1 MSSAPPLHPRPLPID
16 RRSILRLA
24 WPVILTNLL
33 TSGVSWIDLLMVS
46 HLGKETVAAVGLATF
61 LQTLLW
67 TILTSVQIGVSIVVA
82 QAWGAGERAQAEKA
96 TGQAIGLS
104 VVVAAAMSVV
114 LCLPTG
120 SVLLRGAYG
129 LLDAE
134 PAVAEIGARFLRIVL
149 LVLPAFALS
158 LVGQAALRATGNT
171 RAPLWI
177 TGAANVVNASV
188 NYVLISGRFGAPALG
203 VEGAAVG
210 TVVARLLEAAAY
222 TMLLRHGRFG
232 LALRLASLAPERATL
247 ARLLRL
253 GLPAGGEQL
262 VVTTGFLLYNR
273 AIGSYGTEA
282 LASYQIGVILLQ
294 ASFMPGFGFSV
305 AATTL
310 VGQRVGAGDT
320 TGAREAGLR
329 CNVLAVAM
337 MSAMGL
343 AFFFLARPFARFVLD
358 DDAVVPQA
366 VLFTRLLAISQP
378 AMAMHFA
385 LAGALRGGGDVRSP
399 LFASLLAIYGA
410 RLGVSFAA
418 AYVLGKPLEWLWWA
432 MVADHHLRAA
442 VLWWRYGGSP
452 YQRPKTLISREYFT
466 ITLRSGRASGRVV
479 PKSSISS

>member
-1 MSSAPPLHPRPLPID
+1 MPSPTPIHARPLPID
-16 RRSILRLA
+16 RRSILALA

-67 TILTSVQIGVSIVVA
+67 TLLTSVQIGVSIVVA
-82 QAWGAGERAQAEKA
+82 QAWGAGQREVAEKA
-96 TGQAIGLS
+96 AHQAIALS
-104 VVVAAAMSVV
+104 VVVAAALVV
-114 LCLPTG
+114 LLCPPHG
-120 SVLLRGAYG
+120 VSVLRGAYR

-134 PAVAEIGARFLRIVL
+134 PAVAEIGAHYLRIVL
-149 LVLPAFALS
+149 LVVPAFALS
-158 LVGQAALRATGNT
+158 LVGQAALRSTGDT
-171 RAPLWI
+171 RTPLLL
-177 TGAANVVNASV
+177 TGAANVINAGL
-188 NYVLISGRFGAPALG
+188 NYVLISGKFGAPELG
-203 VEGAAVG
+203 VAGAAWG
-210 TVVARLLEAAAY
+210 TVGARIFEATAY
-222 TMLLRHGRFG
+222 AVLLRRGR
-232 LALRLASLAPERATL
+232 LRLTWTFASLAPDRATIG
-247 ARLLRL
+247 RLLRL

-262 VVTTGFLLYNR
+262 VVSTGFLLYNR
-273 AIGSYGTEA
+273 AIGSYGTDA
-282 LASYQIGVILLQ
+282 LAAYQIGVILLQ

-343 AFFFLARPFARFVLD
+343 AFFFLARPFARFVVD

-366 VLFTRLLAISQP
+366 VLFTRLLALSQP

-385 LAGALRGGGDVRSP
+385 LAGALRGGGDVRTP
-399 LFASLLAIYGA
+399 LVASLLAIYGA
-410 RLGVSFAA
+410 RLSVSFAA
-418 AYVLGKPLEWLWWA
+418 AYVLDKPLAWLWWA

-442 VLWWRYGGSP
+442 VLWWRFGGS
-452 YQRPKTLISREYFT
+452 RFNVR
-466 ITLRSGRASGRVV
+466 RR
-479 PKSSISS
+479 